1 MESNDDDLY
10 GDLDVTLDK
19 TAVEKKR
26 KSGSIDSRN
35 QNRRYYSPTNN
46 GDEESSASGKTKK
59 ENESSRERIRILEEE
74 NIRLRRNIGT
84 LFRTAKNE
92 IQRKD
97 DQIDRLQQQQ
107 QQKQKR

>member
-19 TAVEKKR
+19 TVAEKKR

-35 QNRRYYSPTNN
+35 QNRRYYSPINN
-46 GDEESSASGKTKK
+46 GDEESSATAKTKK
-59 ENESSRERIRILEEE
+59 EDESSSRKRIRILEED
-74 NIRLRRNIGT
+74 NLRLRRNIGT

-107 QQKQKR
+107 H